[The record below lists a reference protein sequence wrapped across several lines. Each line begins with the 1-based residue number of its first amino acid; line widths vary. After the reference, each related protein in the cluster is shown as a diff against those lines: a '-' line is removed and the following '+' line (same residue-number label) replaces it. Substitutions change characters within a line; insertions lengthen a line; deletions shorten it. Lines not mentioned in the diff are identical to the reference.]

1 MRRFVSLL
9 LTLILLL
16 TACTAR
22 PSQSVTPAR
31 ELERYK
37 AEHYAAVPTIPRKLV
52 SLESLED
59 DLGAGGLLLIG
70 DVHDDARLHARV
82 AKLLERLSTFARR
95 TNREF
100 RLFVEFVGTED
111 EELLEGWLA
120 GRTEFQSLRA
130 ALRDRW
136 HESWLEDGTRIDATF
151 YRGLLRFAR
160 EHAMSV
166 RPLEPIPRLPLELRD
181 LAMATTI
188 LAARNEGGRNLDVV
202 LVGHAHLLGDGHLI
216 DALGV
221 TGDSASVI
229 LPDFDASLPPGAP
242 LALLAPRLYRWT
254 AP

>member
-9 LTLILLL
+9 LALFLPL
-16 TACTAR
+16 TACTTR
-22 PSQSVTPAR
+22 PSQTGTPAR
-31 ELERYK
+31 DLERYK

-52 SLESLED
+52 SLESLEA

-70 DVHDDARLHARV
+70 DVHDDAGLHARV
-82 AKLLERLSTFARR
+82 TTLLERLTIFARR
-95 TNREF
+95 TNRAC

-111 EELLEGWLA
+111 EQLLEDWLA
-120 GRTEFQSLRA
+120 GRTELQSLRA
-130 ALRDRW
+130 SLRDRW
-136 HESWLEDGTRIDATF
+136 SESWLEGGTRIDAAF

-160 EHAMSV
+160 DHALAV

-188 LAARNEGGRNLDVV
+188 LAARNEGVRTLDIV
-202 LVGHAHLLGDGHLI
+202 LVGHAHLLGDGHLV

-221 TGDSASVI
+221 TGRRASVI
-229 LPDFDASLPPGAP
+229 LPDFDPTLVRGAP